1 MLSLQNMKKFRIILL
16 ISALMAALTVGSAF
30 YLYRTNALNTAETST
45 FYVYKNES
53 VEDVIHH
60 LWQSYEL
67 RFPRIFRLL
76 ASRMKLE
83 NGLKNGRYTI
93 PSGANM
99 VQVIRILREGKTRT
113 TNLVI
118 RPLGGLEQLA
128 GRLGARLEPDSADFY
143 KAMKDSLMLDSLGFS
158 KQTAYA
164 LFIPDT
170 YNVLWHTAPDE
181 LMLYMYKAYQKF
193 WNAERKAALQ
203 RCGLSAI
210 DVAIL
215 ASIVAKETNKTDE
228 MPMVAGMY
236 INRLRK
242 DMPLQADPTVKFAL
256 NQPGLKRIYSGHLQ
270 FDSPYNTYLYKGL
283 PPGPICIPPVQAIDA
298 VLRYS
303 EHNYLF
309 MCAKEDFSG
318 YHNFS
323 ADYSTHLKNAALYRK
338 ALDERGI
345 R

>member
-1 MLSLQNMKKFRIILL
+1 MKQLRNLFVFLVL
-16 ISALMAALTVGSAF
+16 FAALLGSGAY
-30 YLYRTNALNTAETST
+30 YLYRTNALSSEETCT
-45 FYVYKNES
+45 VYVYKNDTP
-53 VEDVIHH
+53 EDVFHN
-60 LWQSYEL
+60 LEQAYGL
-67 RFPRIFRLL
+67 RFPWIFRKL
-76 ASRMKLE
+76 AYRMKLE

-93 PSGANM
+93 PAGANM
-99 VQVIRILREGKTRT
+99 VQVIRLFREGKTKT
-113 TNLVI
+113 SNLVVS
-118 RPLGGLEQLA
+118 PLMGLEKLA
-128 GRLGARLEPDSADFY
+128 ARCGNRLEPDSAEFY
-143 KAMKDSLMLDSLGFS
+143 RCMQDSLLLDSLGFNR
-158 KQTAYA
+158 QTAYA

-170 YNVLWHTAPDE
+170 YNLLWHTAPEE
-181 LMLYMYKAYQKF
+181 LMLYMLKVYQKF
-193 WNAERKAALQ
+193 WNAERTAVLQ

-210 DVAIL
+210 EVATL

-228 MPMVAGMY
+228 MPVVAGMY

-256 NQPGLKRIYSGHLQ
+256 NQPGLKRIYSAHLQ
-270 FDSPYNTYLYKGL
+270 FDSPYNTYLNKGL
-283 PPGPICIPPVQAIDA
+283 PPGPICIPPLQAIEA
-298 VLRYS
+298 VLHYS

-323 ADYSTHLKNAALYRK
+323 ADYATHLRYAARYRQ